1 MIFLETSLLVNLFIP
16 TAQNHE
22 KALKIMENI
31 EDSQAI
37 ISEMV
42 IYETLTVLRK
52 LKQNDEMINTVYRKL
67 KEMIV
72 YEDIIYYEKALEDTL
87 INSIGFS
94 DNLSHIVMQNNNIKQ
109 IASFDK
115 DFDIFEDI
123 VRIH

>member
-1 MIFLETSLLVNLFIP
+1 MIFLETSLLVNLFVP

-72 YEDIIYYEKALEDTL
+72 YEDITYYEKALEDTL
-87 INSIGFS
+87 INSIGFF